1 MNIQTRSYNFSPRSI
16 AAPRFDALPPRFLI
30 LTIHLIRTF
39 QSIRRG
45 KKKKKKKNAGV
56 KRSRNLKQLK
66 FDSHPSR
73 GVIKSF
79 GEKPAGLGPFTKNES
94 TEFSAGTDS
103 PRAFPAKLVK
113 SLWFGRHSWQDGVS
127 EPHTMDP
134 LLPSSAIFPWKQRRG
149 AGFDRVHGPPAPLPG
164 PRFPSVSF
172 SRFPSCIRHC
182 CGFSRAFIYL
192 HTLFPDAWTDR
203 PTRWN
208 HSALKGKNG
217 QKRERINFG
226 DRKNTER
233 NRLNEQLCTRVKKM
247 ISNTSF
253 VIDSFDGATRDTR
266 LSLWIT
272 VRTKHGE
279 LISRVI
285 EIIILFFFARKNDK
299 HPIKSRI
306 YSSPHHLHSLIIITL
321 MKITRC

>member
-16 AAPRFDALPPRFLI
+16 AAPRFDALFPPFPNPYHSLNPHVPIDQERK
-30 LTIHLIRTF
+30 
-39 QSIRRG
+39 

-208 HSALKGKNG
+208 HSALKGMEVKEWTEERTDKFWGSEKYWEESVKRTIVHTREKNDL
-217 QKRERINFG
+217 QY
-226 DRKNTER
+226 
-233 NRLNEQLCTRVKKM
+233 QLCNR
-247 ISNTSF
+247 F
-253 VIDSFDGATRDTR
+253 VWWCDAWHAAKSMDYRADETWRADFACHRDHN
-266 LSLWIT
+266 S
-272 VRTKHGE
+272 
-279 LISRVI
+279 
-285 EIIILFFFARKNDK
+285 FFFRAKKWQILD
-299 HPIKSRI
+299 
-306 YSSPHHLHSLIIITL
+306 
-321 MKITRC
+321 

>member
-164 PRFPSVSF
+164 PRFPSVYVFSF
-172 SRFPSCIRHC
+172 SIVYPPLLRFLTRVYLFTHAL
-182 CGFSRAFIYL
+182 SRCL
-192 HTLFPDAWTDR
+192 DR
-203 PTRWN
+203 PTNKMEPFRVE
-208 HSALKGKNG
+208 GKEWTEERTDKFWG
-217 QKRERINFG
+217 SEKYWEESVKRTIVHTRE
-226 DRKNTER
+226 KND
-233 NRLNEQLCTRVKKM
+233 LQYQLCNR
-247 ISNTSF
+247 F
-253 VIDSFDGATRDTR
+253 VWCCDAWHAAKSMDYRADETWRADFACHRDHN
-266 LSLWIT
+266 S
-272 VRTKHGE
+272 
-279 LISRVI
+279 
-285 EIIILFFFARKNDK
+285 FFFRAKKWQILD
-299 HPIKSRI
+299 
-306 YSSPHHLHSLIIITL
+306 
-321 MKITRC
+321 

>member
-16 AAPRFDALPPRFLI
+16 AAPRFDALPPRFLT
-30 LTIHLIRTF
+30 LTIPLTPPV
-39 QSIRRG
+39 QSIRKR

-66 FDSHPSR
+66 FDSQPSR

-164 PRFPSVSF
+164 PRFPSVYVFSF
-172 SRFPSCIRHC
+172 SIVYPPLLRFLTRVYLFTHAL
-182 CGFSRAFIYL
+182 SRCL
-192 HTLFPDAWTDR
+192 DR
-203 PTRWN
+203 PTTRFQQDGTSN
-208 HSALKGKNG
+208 KMEPFRVEGNG
-217 QKRERINFG
+217 SKR
-226 DRKNTER
+226 
-233 NRLNEQLCTRVKKM
+233 M
-247 ISNTSF
+247 
-253 VIDSFDGATRDTR
+253 DGREN
-266 LSLWIT
+266 
-272 VRTKHGE
+272 G
-279 LISRVI
+279 
-285 EIIILFFFARKNDK
+285 
-299 HPIKSRI
+299 
-306 YSSPHHLHSLIIITL
+306 
-321 MKITRC
+321 